1 VLDAVLALQEAMI
14 DLDGLLQ
21 GVLVCANRLENWES
35 IGLEEME
42 EVGSGSGIAT
52 SKLTHS

>member
-1 VLDAVLALQEAMI
+1 MI

-21 GVLVCANRLENWES
+21 VVLVCANRLENWES

-42 EVGSGSGIAT
+42 EVSSLPPDIAT
-52 SKLTHS
+52 LKLILP

>member
-1 VLDAVLALQEAMI
+1 MI

-21 GVLVCANRLENWES
+21 VVLACANRLGSWET

-42 EVGSGSGIAT
+42 EVSSAPGTAT
-52 SKLTHS
+52 

>member
-1 VLDAVLALQEAMI
+1 M

-21 GVLVCANRLENWES
+21 VVLACANRLGNWET

-42 EVGSGSGIAT
+42 EVSSAPDVAT
-52 SKLTHS
+52 

>member
-1 VLDAVLALQEAMI
+1 MDAVLALHETLI

-21 GVLVCANRLENWES
+21 AVLVCTSRLENWEN

-42 EVGSGSGIAT
+42 EVSSVPDITT
-52 SKLTHS
+52 SPLTLP

>member
-1 VLDAVLALQEAMI
+1 MI

-21 GVLVCANRLENWES
+21 VGLVCANRLENWES

-42 EVGSGSGIAT
+42 EVSSTPNIAIL
-52 SKLTHS
+52 KLILP